1 MCVKYVAFQAG
12 EACEKA
18 ELAEALP
25 SWRSGCFMVCFLWLR
40 RLPALGN
47 PLSRLWLNAGLA
59 LTLAWRFL
67 GGFPGASAVLD
78 AAISGSLVLVCR
90 PYVQKGGADIGRFGG
105 RSVWGCLYCAHGA
118 VFPSPGAHDDQPCCA
133 LDSHSGS
140 APYPGIADTVIRQ
153 MPYIEKRLRRSLV
166 C

>member
-25 SWRSGCFMVCFLWLR
+25 SWRSGCFMGCFLWLR

-78 AAISGSLVLVCR
+78 AAISGLLFLFAGRMSKKAVLILAVLAG
-90 PYVQKGGADIGRFGG
+90 VLFGG
-105 RSVWGCLYCAHGA
+105 VYIARMVLY
-118 VFPSPGAHDDQPCCA
+118 FPHQEPMTINRAAPLIRILEA
-133 LDSHSGS
+133 LHIL
-140 APYPGIADTVIRQ
+140 A
-153 MPYIEKRLRRSLV
+153 
-166 C
+166 